1 MKGRPFGKQA
11 PWAQSHGADRVAA
24 WYEREGLDIEDP
36 RSGAGATVRRCADAV
51 LMLPAQ
57 VERRRQEILAQ
68 LCQERINARKG
79 DVKAKKSAAAGK
91 AAAAA
96 PQAARSTGETTMRQ
110 PGEGRRMSCAECEDL
125 ARDFARDAAQRQAQ
139 PRKALRGVLGAD
151 GTVIEM
157 PEFAYKRQEVAWR
170 LEHQH
175 GITDVR
181 GMISNETKRKLARD
195 MGCTMGAVT
204 GHITYLREEARK
216 AAVEQPAP
224 VPEIWGD
231 GGHIPAVSEHR
242 DPFEEALPEPVVT
255 EPVVV
260 ERETGQPLNP
270 ALVLEVVPH
279 EAPLQLAP
287 HVELKSS
294 ETGLAEDALRRRALL
309 LAGSVPTGLSLDEW
323 ADVLGLAGHLARQAG
338 DAVRVAA

>member
-1 MKGRPFGKQA
+1 M
-11 PWAQSHGADRVAA
+11 AA

-96 PQAARSTGETTMRQ
+96 PQAGRSTGETTMRQ

-157 PEFAYKRQEVAWR
+157 PEFAYRRQEVAWR

-181 GMISNETKRKLARD
+181 GMISNEIKRKLSRD
-195 MGCTMGAVT
+195 MGCTAGAIT
-204 GHITYLREEARK
+204 GHITYLRDEARK
-216 AAVEQPAP
+216 AAAEQPAP
-224 VPEIWGD
+224 AEPDIWPD
-231 GGHIPAVSEHR
+231 GGHLPAVSEHR
-242 DPFEEALPEPVVT
+242 DPFEDAHSDDAPRSLLVGEADEPEAD
-255 EPVVV
+255 EPFDVLA
-260 ERETGQPLNP
+260 ETHPLTRQ
-270 ALVLEVVPH
+270 VLKCD
-279 EAPLQLAP
+279 APSGS
-287 HVELKSS
+287 HGELKSS
-294 ETGLAEDALRRRALL
+294 ETGLGEEALRRRALL
-309 LAGSVPTGLSLDEW
+309 LAGSVPAGLSLDEW
-323 ADVLGLAGHLARQAG
+323 ADVLGLAGHLARQAS
-338 DAVRVAA
+338 DAVRAAA